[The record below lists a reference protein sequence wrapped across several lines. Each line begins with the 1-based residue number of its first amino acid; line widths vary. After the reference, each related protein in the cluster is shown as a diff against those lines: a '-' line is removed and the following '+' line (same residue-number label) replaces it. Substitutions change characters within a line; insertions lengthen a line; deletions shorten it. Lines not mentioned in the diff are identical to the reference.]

1 MSIRA
6 QSAAAVSRQNS
17 SQDDNSLGETQTI
30 LSQNSPAD
38 ENLISEDDQISPQ
51 DLLSQSF
58 SSITPLIRQFI
69 RSIFDEIEEMS
80 IINVLVKAKKIASL
94 NESADWPEWN
104 RKLKNYLSM
113 IDLWKILIE
122 ESFESSSD
130 TDKHVA
136 WSEKQE
142 QLERLLGLIVRTSAR
157 SLIERITGTIQDTRK
172 RV

>member
-94 NESADWPEWN
+94 NESAD
-104 RKLKNYLSM
+104 
-113 IDLWKILIE
+113 
-122 ESFESSSD
+122 
-130 TDKHVA
+130 
-136 WSEKQE
+136 
-142 QLERLLGLIVRTSAR
+142 
-157 SLIERITGTIQDTRK
+157 
-172 RV
+172 